1 MLKRKRAGLHFVQAA
16 LAAALVSVGF
26 AGHAE
31 VGITDTEI
39 LWGNS
44 NPLSGPNAGY
54 GAIGRAQKACFEYV
68 NNELGGVKMGDG
80 KTRKL
85 KLTMYDDAME
95 PARALQNARRLI
107 TQDKVFAIS
116 GNVGT
121 GANLGA
127 RPFYN
132 SEKVPQVF
140 LYTGGP
146 MFGSTP
152 EVEKFPYTMLALLA
166 YNTEAALYA
175 SYIKENYPNAKVALF
190 NDDSGGPFF
199 AKGFIKAAKE
209 LGLNIVIH
217 EEHSYSEPTIDA
229 KIDRIA
235 ASGADVFVD
244 ATTPKFVVQALKR
257 MQTINWKPAHIIWGV
272 GSSIG
277 GALQPAG
284 AAASTGVLTGLWLK
298 DQANPA
304 YANDE
309 DMKVYVEKLKKY
321 DSGLNPADQNAA
333 TGWFV
338 CHAVKATLENTKAPT
353 REAFME
359 AARSMKGVKTPLLL
373 EGITLNTNGSTD
385 GYPIESV
392 QMGQYD
398 GTKYVPKG
406 PVINY
411 EGKTPAP

>member
-1 MLKRKRAGLHFVQAA
+1 M
-16 LAAALVSVGF
+16 
-26 AGHAE
+26 
-31 VGITDTEI
+31 
-39 LWGNS
+39 
-44 NPLSGPNAGY
+44 
-54 GAIGRAQKACFEYV
+54 
-68 NNELGGVKMGDG
+68 
-80 KTRKL
+80 
-85 KLTMYDDAME
+85 
-95 PARALQNARRLI
+95 
-107 TQDKVFAIS
+107 
-116 GNVGT
+116 
-121 GANLGA
+121 
-127 RPFYN
+127 
-132 SEKVPQVF
+132 
-140 LYTGGP
+140 
-146 MFGSTP
+146 
-152 EVEKFPYTMLALLA
+152 
-166 YNTEAALYA
+166 
-175 SYIKENYPNAKVALF
+175 ALF

-199 AKGFIKAAKE
+199 ATGFMKAAKE
-209 LGLNIVIH
+209 LGLNVVIH

-257 MQTINWKPAHIIWGV
+257 MQTINWKPAHFIWGV

-309 DMKVYVEKLKKY
+309 DMKTYVEKLKKY

-373 EGITLNTNGSTD
+373 EGITLNTNGSID